1 MCRQLC
7 QGTIP
12 LYLVGLERL
21 DYKPTPQ
28 DYVKRAERRRKIRKA
43 RRNGEPDPCD
53 LMPPPPPLYT
63 SFPIKGESLSYPPE
77 SENLVS
83 TPTSSPASFGVAL
96 SCWVGGLQQHSR
108 KKDGLIHLHL
118 NFMERDFSHSSVM
131 ERGPSNASEGV
142 YLSLKGRLV

>member
-1 MCRQLC
+1 
-7 QGTIP
+7 
-12 LYLVGLERL
+12 
-21 DYKPTPQ
+21 
-28 DYVKRAERRRKIRKA
+28 
-43 RRNGEPDPCD
+43 
-53 LMPPPPPLYT
+53 MPPPPPLYT

-118 NFMERDFSHSSVM
+118 NFMERDFSHPSVM

-142 YLSLKGRLV
+142 YLSLKGGGWFSSDIHLSGCFLRVAQALGGMQANLEFISGNG